1 MRDDWLQ
8 VADDRVDEREV
19 MRTVRERLAR
29 RSQTAG
35 TEGVEDPAAVV
46 DSLRR
51 EMLADD
57 EADGEGSFFVRESE
71 CDIVPRAYR
80 IDWRVPVLGRLHA
93 LVRRIINAE
102 IQRYLL
108 PALQQQS
115 HVNRRV
121 ARALQDLSEEN
132 ARLRAL
138 LEERQGPG
146 GEEGT

>member
-57 EADGEGSFFVRESE
+57 EADGEGSFFIRESE